1 MLHTGFNLSG
11 HPHPLQLY
19 SLEKKKEKKKAA
31 QFMASIFLIEK
42 EMHASNQKFNAD
54 LTVWMLPERR
64 INEQ

>member
-11 HPHPLQLY
+11 HPHRLQLY